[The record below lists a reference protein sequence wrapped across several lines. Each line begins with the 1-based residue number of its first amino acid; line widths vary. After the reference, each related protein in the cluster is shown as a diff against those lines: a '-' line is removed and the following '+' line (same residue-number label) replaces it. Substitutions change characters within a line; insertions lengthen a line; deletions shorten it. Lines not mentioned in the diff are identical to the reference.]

1 MSARLT
7 LVVQACGV
15 RRFHMHR
22 VAQAESVGEH
32 SFMVAQLARELNQ
45 HPALLGEVLSCALD
59 HDLPEGRAG
68 DIPGHVKHM
77 MSDTFTA
84 FERSVS
90 DEAGL
95 TWKYSVEVERIVKLA
110 DVMAGYLYCRQ
121 EVVGRGNMALRGS
134 LYTYQQR
141 AHMYITNDREQK
153 VLNFIEGAAV

>member
-45 HPALLGEVLSCALD
+45 DQPLGDILACALD

-84 FERSVS
+84 FERRVS

-121 EVVGRGNMALRGS
+121 EVVGRSNMSLRGS
-134 LYTYQQR
+134 LYIYQQR
-141 AHMYITNDREQK
+141 AHTYITNDHEQK
-153 VLNFIEGAAV
+153 VLNFIEGAEL

>member
-1 MSARLT
+1 MSARLA
-7 LVVQACGV
+7 LVVRACGV

-45 HPALLGEVLSCALD
+45 DQPLGDILACALD
-59 HDLPEGRAG
+59 HDLPEGRTG
-68 DIPGHVKHM
+68 DIPEPVKRM
-77 MSDTFTA
+77 MSDSFMA
-84 FERSVS
+84 FERRVS
-90 DEAGL
+90 NDAGL

-121 EVVGRGNMALRGS
+121 EVVGRGNMALRGP
-134 LYTYQQR
+134 LEAYQQR
-141 AHMYITNDREQK
+141 AHKYITNDHEQK

>member
-45 HPALLGEVLSCALD
+45 DQPLGDILACALD

-84 FERSVS
+84 FERRVS

-121 EVVGRGNMALRGS
+121 EVVGRSNMSLRGS
-134 LYTYQQR
+134 LYIYQQR
-141 AHMYITNDREQK
+141 VHTYITNDHEQK
-153 VLNFIEGAAV
+153 VLNFIEGAEL